1 MPPAAAAAADIVVHS
16 IRTFEVAGAAK
27 ALRGMWPLVFSKTEA
42 VKEAV
47 LDSWNILH
55 LHSKTLKEQVGTARR
70 WHHCSAIYNVVLQQL
85 ACDITRLCNQD
96 VHRYASTVVHKAS
109 APDALLACLTVSRL
123 KTRTLLY
130 CTM

>member
-1 MPPAAAAAADIVVHS
+1 M
-16 IRTFEVAGAAK
+16 AGAAK

-55 LHSKTLKEQVGTARR
+55 LHSKTPKEQVGTAGR
-70 WHHCSAIYNVVLQQL
+70 WHHCSAIYNAVLQQL
-85 ACDITRLCNQD
+85 ACDITHLCNQD
-96 VHRYASTVVHKAS
+96 VHSYACTVVHKASAPDAHKAS

-123 KTRTLLY
+123 KTKTLLY